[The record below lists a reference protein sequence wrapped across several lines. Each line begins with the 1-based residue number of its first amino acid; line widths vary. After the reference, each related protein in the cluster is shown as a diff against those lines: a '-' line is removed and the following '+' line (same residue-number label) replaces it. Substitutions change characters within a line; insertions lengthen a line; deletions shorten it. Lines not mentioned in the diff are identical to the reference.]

1 MSFKTDVAPYKIFRN
16 KCNCFRTKNPEEIII
31 IRTSG
36 AYENED
42 RVFSNIG
49 DKSNIE
55 EKTARLRLLFVF
67 KISPTVNFLFF
78 FSSLFV
84 FYSEIDGLVSV
95 V

>member
-49 DKSNIE
+49 DKSNTQ

-67 KISPTVNFLFF
+67 KISPTVNIFF
-78 FSSLFV
+78 PSLFL
-84 FYSEIDGLVSV
+84 FYSENDGLVSV

>member
-49 DKSNIE
+49 DKSNTQ
-55 EKTARLRLLFVF
+55 EKTARASVVVCFQ
-67 KISPTVNFLFF
+67 NFSNSEHF
-78 FSSLFV
+78 FSLLILF
-84 FYSEIDGLVSV
+84 L
-95 V
+95 